1 MVTPCHNCDTPGNPS
16 IVFEALLLTHLHYR
30 YLPQYPLLPIE
41 FIFFVVVF
49 EDGRNVLN
57 RKFVLAKSVEE
68 ASFATG
74 TIPNN
79 H

>member
-1 MVTPCHNCDTPGNPS
+1 ML
-16 IVFEALLLTHLHYR
+16 ILLLARRVADPEDTVTIIIYLSTYR

-41 FIFFVVVF
+41 FIIFVIVF
-49 EDGRNVLN
+49 EDGRNVLD
-57 RKFVLAKSVEE
+57 RKFVLTKSVEE